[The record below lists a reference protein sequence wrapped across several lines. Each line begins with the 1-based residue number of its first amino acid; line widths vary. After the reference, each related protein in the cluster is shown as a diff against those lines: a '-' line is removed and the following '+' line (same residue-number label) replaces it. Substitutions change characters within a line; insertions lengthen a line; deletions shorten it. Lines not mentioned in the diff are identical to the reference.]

1 MKKVLIIGG
10 GFAGINA
17 AKKLGNKKDVEVTL
31 IDRRNHHLFQ
41 PLLYQVA
48 MAGLNPADIAA
59 PIRTLLSDY
68 KNITVYQGSAE
79 KVLPNEKKV
88 VCDIGTYEYDKLI
101 LACGARH
108 TYFGHNEWEEFAPG
122 LKTLNQATEIR
133 RRVLSA
139 FETAEASTDIEAR
152 KKALTFVI
160 VGGGPTGVELA
171 GAIGEMSR
179 FTLAKDFRN
188 IDARLTRI
196 ILIEFAPRILTAFD
210 EDQSARA
217 ARDLEKLGVQ
227 IWTNSAVTN
236 IDATGVYVGKE
247 KIEAQTIL
255 WGAGVA
261 ASKLGNTLNVEQDK
275 QGRVIVEEDLTLK
288 NYPDIFVAG
297 DQAHRL
303 GKDGKPLPGMAPVA
317 MQQGRYIA
325 SKIVNDIEGKP
336 TPPFKYIDKG
346 KMATIGRSKAIAHSG
361 KLKLNGFPAWVAW
374 LFIHIL
380 YLTGF
385 KNRLVVVLQWG
396 WSYFT
401 FKRGSRLIVGKKWR
415 FYGNENNSDN

>member
-48 MAGLNPADIAA
+48 MAGLSPADIAA
-59 PIRTLLSDY
+59 PIRTLLSEY
-68 KNITVYQGSAE
+68 KNITIYQGDAK
-79 KVLPNEKKV
+79 KVLPNEQKV
-88 VCDIGTYEYDKLI
+88 ICDIGTYDYDTLI

-108 TYFGHNEWEEFAPG
+108 TYFGRNEWEEFAPG

-139 FETAEASTDIEAR
+139 FEKAEASTDIAER

-179 FTLAKDFRN
+179 FTLDKDFRK

-227 IWTNSAVTN
+227 IWTNSAVTD
-236 IDATGVYVGKE
+236 IDASGVYVGKE
-247 KIEAQTIL
+247 KIEAQTVL

-261 ASKLGNTLNVEQDK
+261 AAKLGNTLNVEQDK

-288 NYPDIFVAG
+288 NYPNIFVAG

-325 SKIVNDIEGKP
+325 SKVLNDIEGKP
-336 TPPFKYIDKG
+336 TTPFKYVDKG
-346 KMATIGRSKAIAHSG
+346 KMATIGRSRAIVEMG
-361 KLKLNGFPAWVAW
+361 RFKLAGFFAWVVW
-374 LFIHIL
+374 LVVHVF

-385 KNRLVVVLQWG
+385 KNRVL
-396 WSYFT
+396 
-401 FKRGSRLIVGKKWR
+401 
-415 FYGNENNSDN
+415 